1 MITRSVRSRFNA
13 LPLGLALCVAA
24 TAQSPP
30 QNFSGDIV
38 RRDSNGAVI
47 GSVARLRVSE
57 FKTRIDMPE
66 VSGGFFVTDAIAGTA
81 LFVRPAQRIFMDARQ
96 STPLTRIFVRVDPD
110 NPCKQWVAAALI
122 AAIRASDDW
131 RCEAVSTA
139 TVINPVLR
147 FPIKWRTPDGG
158 TVVLEN
164 VRSEAQPAELFA
176 VPAEFRKLDPQALI
190 ERIKHSDVWAP
201 PADLAR

>member
-1 MITRSVRSRFNA
+1 MFTSSVHSRFNA
-13 LPLGLALCVAA
+13 LFLGLALCGYA

-30 QNFSGDIV
+30 QTFSGDIV

-57 FKTRIDMPE
+57 FKIRIDLPE
-66 VSGGFFVTDAIAGTA
+66 ASGDFFVTDAVAGTA
-81 LFVRPAQRIFMDARQ
+81 LFVRPAQRIFMDAKQ

-110 NPCKQWVAAALI
+110 NPCKQWEAAALI
-122 AAIRASDDW
+122 AAIRAGDDW
-131 RCEAVSTA
+131 SCEPVRTA
-139 TVINPVLR
+139 TVIDPVLR
-147 FPIKWRTPDGG
+147 FPIKWQTPDGG

-176 VPAEFRKLDPQALI
+176 IPAEFRKLDPQALI

-201 PADLAR
+201 SPDSSP